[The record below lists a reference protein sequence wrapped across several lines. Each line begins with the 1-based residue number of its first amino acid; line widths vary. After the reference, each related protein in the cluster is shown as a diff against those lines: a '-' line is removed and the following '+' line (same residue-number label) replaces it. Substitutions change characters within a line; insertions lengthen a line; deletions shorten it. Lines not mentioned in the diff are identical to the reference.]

1 MKLQKTKIQGVYI
14 IKNDPFFDK
23 RGSFTRLYCKRIIK
37 KKINFE
43 IKQSN
48 LSINK
53 NKHTLRGFHYQ
64 IGKSSENKII
74 KCLKGKIFDIILD
87 LRKKSKTYKQF
98 ISITLDDKKNTSLIL
113 PRGCAN
119 AFLTLENKTMV
130 LYYTDNYYNK
140 ASERGIRYND
150 PSFNFNWPLKPKIVS
165 IKDKSYKNFKI

>member
-14 IKNDPFFDK
+14 IKNDPFFDE
-23 RGSFTRLYCKRIIK
+23 RGSFTRLYCKKIIK
-37 KKINFE
+37 KKIKFE

-53 NKHTLRGFHYQ
+53 NKYTLRGFHYQ

-74 KCLKGKIFDIILD
+74 KCLKGKIFDIVVD
-87 LRKKSKTYKQF
+87 LRKRSKTYKKF

-140 ASERGIRYND
+140 AHERGIRYND
-150 PSFNFNWPLKPKIVS
+150 SSFKFNWPLKPKIVS
-165 IKDKSYKNFKI
+165 VKDKSYKDFKI